1 MHNSEDFIA
10 WSGANAPRGE
20 TLEGRFVRLE
30 KLRAERHA
38 APLFEAF
45 GTDTALWDF
54 MPWGPF
60 SSPEALH
67 DWAKAY
73 STDPAFCYYAI
84 CDAVTGAPQGKAA
97 LMRMTPEHGVI
108 EVGGIT
114 FAPSLQRQP
123 GATEAMILLMRWAFA
138 NGYRRYE
145 WKCDARNLPSRR
157 AAQRLGFSF
166 EGVFRQHMV
175 IKSRNRDTA
184 WLAVTDKDW
193 PALDASFTRWLS
205 EENFDAHGRQKTRLS
220 DLTRPTLVGMD
231 PAL

>member
-1 MHNSEDFIA
+1 MHKAEDFSA
-10 WSGANAPRGE
+10 WTGAAPPRGDS
-20 TLEGRFVRLE
+20 LDGRFVRLE
-30 KLRAERHA
+30 KLSAARHA
-38 APLFEAF
+38 ARLYAAF
-45 GTDTALWDF
+45 GTDEALWEF

-67 DWAKAY
+67 DWAEAY
-73 STDPAFCYYAI
+73 SADAAFCYYAI
-84 CDAVTGAPQGKAA
+84 CDAATGAPQGKAA
-97 LMRMTPEHGVI
+97 LMRITPEHGVI

-157 AAQRLGFSF
+157 AAQRLGFSY

-175 IKSRNRDTA
+175 IKAKNRDTA

-193 PALDASFTRWLS
+193 PAIDASFTRWLS
-205 EENFDAHGRQKTRLS
+205 PDNFDDEGRQRTSLS
-220 DLTRPTLVGMD
+220 DLTRPHLIARD